1 MPSSKPIDPLILKAT
16 GWLQRLE
23 ASPQDATLR
32 GAAETWRTESPEH
45 ALAWARAERTWRLL
59 ERIPFSKEQP
69 RVGRATAA
77 YHWLQTHRALAASL
91 VTALAVAIIVP
102 IWTGPHADFATR
114 TAEIRQMTLEDGSR
128 VDLGPRSALDV
139 DYSSGRRAV
148 TLLAGEAFF
157 TVAPDAG
164 RPFQVKSGDLTVTV
178 VGTSFDVRM
187 SADQLSVG
195 VAEGI
200 VEARYG
206 LASDRPVRLMAGDQL
221 SITRSTGAVRRSSVP
236 PTEMGTW
243 RSHQLSVENVPLRE
257 VVADIRRYSS
267 AWIVFDD
274 SHLADQQVTGF
285 YDLRDPDRTLR
296 LIVRPFGG
304 KVRDV
309 TPFVRVISGP

>member
-1 MPSSKPIDPLILKAT
+1 M
-16 GWLQRLE
+16 GR
-23 ASPQDATLR
+23 
-32 GAAETWRTESPEH
+32 
-45 ALAWARAERTWRLL
+45 ARAA
-59 ERIPFSKEQP
+59 F
-69 RVGRATAA
+69 
-77 YHWLQTHRALAASL
+77 HWLQTHRAMAASL
-91 VTALAVAIIVP
+91 VAALAVAIMIP

-139 DYSSGRRAV
+139 TYSAGRRAV

-157 TVAPDAG
+157 TVVPDTG
-164 RPFQVKSGDLTVTV
+164 RPFEVKSGDLTITV

-206 LASDRPVRLMAGDQL
+206 RASDRPVRLVAGDQL
-221 SITRSTGAVRRSSVP
+221 SIARSTGTVRQSSVP
-236 PTEMGTW
+236 PAELGAW

-274 SHLADQQVTGF
+274 SRLADQQVTGF
-285 YDLRDPDRTLR
+285 YDLRDPDRILR

-304 KVRDV
+304 TVREV